1 MAHGYT
7 QMSRFAF
14 MSNAYRYLQRIAFI
28 ILCVH
33 GSVSASA
40 QQNWFLFI
48 QSESSQP
55 FYVRIGETIY
65 NSSKVGHLVING
77 LHDST
82 YRLAIGFPQSQ
93 YREHQFSVPVRK
105 KDHGFEL
112 KKTDARSWVLYD
124 WQAQETI
131 RAPRTDSL
139 LYGERKKDDGFASLM
154 ASVVNDSAVLYASVV
169 KADPP
174 KKPTV
179 DSTTTAKTEVEI
191 KPENEKPDTV
201 AGDTA
206 AIVQAE
212 KIADSIKTE
221 PVIAKTE
228 TLRPDS
234 TIIDSASR
242 AAPSKDV
249 VALVDTPSI
258 AKLGEE
264 TGKEGKKLV
273 FLENKKDT
281 ITVLIPL
288 DKDTV
293 AAAPA
298 KEMVKENTAQ
308 SLMDSVASMKKPDTV
323 AIAKAEMKKPDTS
336 IETQKI
342 DSATAVTTKEP
353 EPQKS
358 TGLVMINSDCVKFAS
373 DNDVDKLRIK
383 MMNEKDAGN
392 RVFVAHKVFKNMCF
406 ATRQIKALSELFPND
421 ELKFRFF
428 ETAWPF
434 VSDTALFKTLEETLT
449 DQFFITRFRTLLRR
463 QP

>member
-1 MAHGYT
+1 
-7 QMSRFAF
+7 

-179 DSTTTAKTEVEI
+179 DSTTIAKTEVEI

-228 TLRPDS
+228 TPKPDS
-234 TIIDSASR
+234 TIIDTASR
-242 AAPSKDV
+242 ATPPKDA
-249 VALVDTPSI
+249 VALLDTPSI
-258 AKLGEE
+258 AKLREE
-264 TGKEGKKLV
+264 TGKEEKKLV
-273 FLENKKDT
+273 FLENKKRHDH
-281 ITVLIPL
+281 
-288 DKDTV
+288 
-293 AAAPA
+293 
-298 KEMVKENTAQ
+298 
-308 SLMDSVASMKKPDTV
+308 
-323 AIAKAEMKKPDTS
+323 
-336 IETQKI
+336 
-342 DSATAVTTKEP
+342 
-353 EPQKS
+353 
-358 TGLVMINSDCVKFAS
+358 C
-373 DNDVDKLRIK
+373 
-383 MMNEKDAGN
+383 
-392 RVFVAHKVFKNMCF
+392 AHP
-406 ATRQIKALSELFPND
+406 TR
-421 ELKFRFF
+421 
-428 ETAWPF
+428 
-434 VSDTALFKTLEETLT
+434 
-449 DQFFITRFRTLLRR
+449 
-463 QP
+463 